1 MQKQQQLRTRLLS
14 WATMAALA
22 GSLFLGVRAD
32 PAQAAVNVVV
42 NGSPVHFDQPPVERA
57 GRVFV
62 PLRGVFEQ
70 LGATVVFSDGVIN
83 ATGNGRTIQLHIG
96 STQALV
102 DGQPAYLDVPPFI
115 VGSRTLVPL
124 RFISQ
129 ALGASVGYD
138 NNTQIVTVTM
148 ASAQA
153 PVVRAPAPTTTPFNT
168 VDLIDRSP
176 GAAASVPSRHPAI
189 SAHFSQ
195 PVDPNSVKIALDGRD
210 VTTGAYVG
218 PNEFQF
224 TPSYDLPSARHEV
237 HISGLS
243 AKGVAF
249 ARGWSF
255 NSGTSEVRNF
265 ISSVAPVKGSQV
277 GSDFTISG
285 TTLPSSHLKIVAEGT
300 ANVAGIF
307 RVGTGT
313 FVGETIADQN
323 GHFAQQV
330 QLATPGGSEIGVRII
345 STQPTSK
352 ASASVDLTYV
362 VAP

>member
-1 MQKQQQLRTRLLS
+1 MHRFYSHRLS
-14 WATMAALA
+14 WITATALA
-22 GSLFLGVRAD
+22 GSLFMGVCAET
-32 PAQAAVNVVV
+32 AQAAVNIVV
-42 NGSPVHFDQPPVERA
+42 NGTPAHFDQPPVERA

-70 LGATVVFSDGVIN
+70 LGATVVYSDGVIN
-83 ATGNGRTIQLHIG
+83 ATGNGRTIQLRIG
-96 STQALV
+96 STQAIV
-102 DGQPAYLDVPPFI
+102 DGQPAFLDVPPFI

-138 NNTQIVTVTM
+138 NATQIVTVTTPT
-148 ASAQA
+148 AQA
-153 PVVRAPAPTTTPFNT
+153 PVVRAPAPTATPFNT
-168 VDLIDRSP
+168 VDLTNRSP
-176 GAAASVPSRHPAI
+176 GSGTSTPSRHPAI

-218 PNEFQF
+218 PSEFQF
-224 TPSYDLPSARHEV
+224 TPSYDLPSTRHDV
-237 HISGLS
+237 RISGSS

-249 ARGWSF
+249 VRGWTF

-265 ISSVAPVKGSQV
+265 VNAIAPAKGAEV
-277 GSDFTISG
+277 GSIFTITG
-285 TTLPSSHLKIVAEGT
+285 TTLPNSNVKIVAEGS

-307 RVGTGT
+307 RVGTGS

-323 GHFAQQV
+323 GHFSQQV
-330 QLATPGGSEIGVRII
+330 QLQTPGGSEVGVRII
-345 STQPTSK
+345 STQPASK
-352 ASASVDLTYV
+352 ASASVDLSYV
-362 VAP
+362 VKP